1 MAHRRSKSSALA
13 VQKGRRAPSDS
24 EMDAAARA
32 QGYTSLAAMQGA
44 MARAEHDR
52 LSHRSLR
59 PIERAM
65 AKADEHMERIGITRA
80 TASREMS
87 GTLDIAYARSA
98 PFRPGPGSFEVASSA
113 TGRMAPLGLGPR
125 RLSTALTN
133 TDAYLAS
140 LGKI

>member
-1 MAHRRSKSSALA
+1 MAYRRSKSSALA

-52 LSHRSLR
+52 LSQ
-59 PIERAM
+59 
-65 AKADEHMERIGITRA
+65 
-80 TASREMS
+80 SREMS
-87 GTLDIAYARSA
+87 GGI
-98 PFRPGPGSFEVASSA
+98 
-113 TGRMAPLGLGPR
+113 APLELGPR

-140 LGKI
+140 LGKKKGKK